1 MSLINGYSIDPAP
14 LFNANE
20 LGLACRRY
28 QVEDARGE
36 GEDDFGYY
44 NRLLE
49 VRGPGRVAMTTPPQH
64 CVCSPDGEQCV
75 CCCSFLRGI
84 TECTVG
90 LFPYATGVRVAW

>member
-49 VRGPGRVAMTTPPQH
+49 VRGPGRVAMTAPPQH
-64 CVCSPDGEQCV
+64 GIGDRSPRLAPVCVLPTGNSACAAV
-75 CCCSFLRGI
+75 LFF
-84 TECTVG
+84 VG
-90 LFPYATGVRVAW
+90 LQNAL